1 MIPIHPESDKY
12 AAAAGLM
19 ADSLARALFAT
30 H

>member
-12 AAAAGLM
+12 AAAGLM